1 MKQSNLFYTDARRCH
16 ADRRRCRITGVL
28 YCDRPPT
35 QSTPMPFARR
45 AIVQSL
51 VALKAHGVDGICRSI
66 PYPGKSR
73 ISDFIREISVS
84 ICGQKYLSFK
94 DVLP

>member
-1 MKQSNLFYTDARRCH
+1 MNRNDFFYTDVRRCH
-16 ADRRRCRITGVL
+16 ADRRRCKINGVL
-28 YCDRPPT
+28 YCDRSPT
-35 QSTPMPFARR
+35 QSTPMLLARW

-51 VALKAHGVDGICRSI
+51 IALKAHGVDGICRSI

-84 ICGQKYLSFK
+84 ICGQQYLSFK

>member
-1 MKQSNLFYTDARRCH
+1 MKQNNLFYKDARRCK
-16 ADRRRCRITGVL
+16 ITGVL
-28 YCDRPPT
+28 CCDRPPT
-35 QSTPMPFARR
+35 QSTPIPLARR

-73 ISDFIREISVS
+73 ISDIIRGISVS
-84 ICGQKYLSFK
+84 ICGQQYLSFK

>member
-1 MKQSNLFYTDARRCH
+1 MKQNNLFYKDARRCK
-16 ADRRRCRITGVL
+16 ITGV
-28 YCDRPPT
+28 CDRPPT
-35 QSTPMPFARR
+35 QSTPIPLARR

-73 ISDFIREISVS
+73 ISDFIRGISVS
-84 ICGQKYLSFK
+84 ICGQQYLSFK

>member
-1 MKQSNLFYTDARRCH
+1 MKQSNLFYTDARRYH
-16 ADRRRCRITGVL
+16 ADRRRCKITGVL
-28 YCDRPPT
+28 YCDRSPM
-35 QSTPMPFARR
+35 QSTPMPLARW

-73 ISDFIREISVS
+73 ISDFIRGISVS
-84 ICGQKYLSFK
+84 ICGQQYLSFK